1 MLLRIA
7 WRRAAAVLPAAP
19 GRRSEAPTRGLRLR
33 AVGHAPQS
41 AVPSDTAPAPEAE
54 SVLRPLYMD
63 VQATTPLDPR
73 VLDAM
78 LPYLVNYYGNPHS
91 RTHAYG
97 WESEAAMECA
107 RKQVASLIGADPREI
122 VFTSGA
128 TESNNIA
135 IKGVARFY
143 RSRKKH
149 LITTQTEHKCVLDS
163 CRSLEAEGFQV
174 TYLPVK
180 KKWDHRPEGTRGR
193 HPARYQPGLSHD
205 CQQ

>member
-135 IKGVARFY
+135 IKVRQGNQREYLGFTDLGNGVPPSFW
-143 RSRKKH
+143 
-149 LITTQTEHKCVLDS
+149 LIYVLPS
-163 CRSLEAEGFQV
+163 
-174 TYLPVK
+174 YPLP
-180 KKWDHRPEGTRGR
+180 P
-193 HPARYQPGLSHD
+193 Y
-205 CQQ
+205 